1 MPFNKK
7 AVRWKRELPRAGA
20 KQQIRIIQD
29 GADVYAIDTIR
40 WPCETF
46 PDPIVYAAA
55 GLSLLDDP
63 KGWTP
68 VTRKQYEWLMQHYSC
83 LVSYTKG
90 ALTGR
95 GHDFWCNNH
104 QCWEHDGRD
113 LRKPAEPENFGE
125 PDYYYERE
133 I

>member
-1 MPFNKK
+1 LATGSKSQSGYPTPS
-7 AVRWKRELPRAGA
+7 E
-20 KQQIRIIQD
+20 KQRGQIKFLQD
-29 GADVYAIDTIR
+29 GAQVYAIDTIR

-55 GLSLLDDP
+55 SLSLLDNLR
-63 KGWTP
+63 GWT
-68 VTRKQYEWLMQHYSC
+68 VISREQYEWLTQHFSC

-90 ALTGR
+90 K

-104 QCWEHDGRD
+104 QCWEQDGRD
-113 LRKPAEPENFGE
+113 LREAAAEPEIFGE